1 MSSDPEAGHPGPR
14 RNRTPHDLD
23 VPVISPRG
31 RVDLGGVDPARS
43 RHAGKRSAV
52 ALDDDLLVVGT
63 ADGMVRGLD
72 PDSLTE
78 RWRTE
83 GGPHR
88 DDEGGSVVSLASTAE
103 LVIAGNRGT
112 AGRIRG
118 IDRRTGE
125 VRWRHAAATDVGD
138 PATKTRFFLPF
149 VVDIVAAGDQIYV
162 AARRYERDGDER
174 RFESVIYA
182 FGLAGGIR
190 WRHHT
195 DASAIA
201 LSAVGD
207 QIAVAYNRCPGEHN
221 AGVGVLAAKDGTERL
236 TWDPPG
242 TGDRRVGDVSL
253 LPDGLAVTSHADHR
267 GYLLESDG
275 RVRWQATLAAS
286 IDVDGERLY
295 AYPNHVHATAEG
307 VVFVTG
313 NTYPE
318 EGRKTDSRHPRE
330 HTAFGFAPDGT
341 RRWTAGVGGF
351 AAELAADG
359 DHVAIPG
366 AQNFRTRNPATHGL
380 RTFDVAEGPRAT
392 LPTDGVSA
400 AGTVAGDTVATI
412 EEPVSYHDDAETRG
426 AYRLHVGG
434 E

>member
-1 MSSDPEAGHPGPR
+1 MSSDREAGHPGR
-14 RNRTPHDLD
+14 RRDRADLD
-23 VPVISPRG
+23 VPALSPRG
-31 RVDLGGVDPARS
+31 RVDLGDVAPARS

-52 ALDDDLLVVGT
+52 SLEDDLLVVGT
-63 ADGMVRGLD
+63 ADGTIRGLD

-83 GGPHR
+83 SGSHP
-88 DDEGGSVVSLASTAE
+88 DEGGGSVVSLASTAE
-103 LVIAGNRGT
+103 QVIAGNRGT

-125 VRWRHAAATDVGD
+125 VRWRHAAAADVGN
-138 PATKTRFFLPF
+138 PTKETRFFLPF
-149 VVDIVAAGDQIYV
+149 VVDVAAVDDQIYA

-182 FGLAGGIR
+182 FSPAGGLR
-190 WRHHT
+190 WRYCT
-195 DASAIA
+195 DASPIA

-207 QIAVAYNRCPGEHN
+207 RIAVAYNRCPGEHDT
-221 AGVGVLAAKDGTERL
+221 GVVVLAADDGTECL
-236 TWDPPG
+236 AWDPPG

-253 LPDGLAVTSHADHR
+253 LPAGLAITSHADHR
-267 GYLLESDG
+267 GYRLDADG
-275 RVRWQATLAAS
+275 TVRWQADLAAP
-286 IDVDGERLY
+286 IDADGERLY

-318 EGRKTDSRHPRE
+318 EGRETNSRHPGE
-330 HTAFGFAPDGT
+330 HTAFGFASDGT

-359 DHVAIPG
+359 GHVAIPG
-366 AQNFRTRNPATHGL
+366 AQNFRTRDPATHGL
-380 RTFDVAEGPRAT
+380 RTFDVVEGPRAT

-412 EEPVSYHDDAETRG
+412 EEPVSYHDDTETRG
-426 AYRLHVGG
+426 AYRLHLGG